1 MVVWCRFTSG
11 FAYLAKKKNVQ
22 PGYTHQPFGDIYTI
36 KADAALLFTGQV
48 VNLCVV

>member
-1 MVVWCRFTSG
+1 MPFYVWLCIFG
-11 FAYLAKKKNVQ
+11 KKKKKNVQ

>member
-1 MVVWCRFTSG
+1 MPFYVWLCIFG
-11 FAYLAKKKNVQ
+11 KKKKNVQ